1 MNNEIEI
8 LAPEVVE
15 TEKCRHCND
24 EGWCLSRYPGA
35 KCSDVR
41 LRCDRFNPA
50 DPVSPAAPVVASAA
64 DDSLPKT
71 LPMIVHGREV
81 AAEPPKALSYQFNR
95 CNKAL
100 GSATIEMIRFGAMLE
115 TVDDSLT
122 KQRFTN
128 ADKGNGQGMSLKSWM
143 ETNCPEIPYA
153 TAKSYQYAA
162 KGVRNMMQLAADRPL
177 LPLLG
182 VEPLSEAETENLQ
195 KKIIETV
202 MGSSLN
208 LLRRASMPQL
218 VGGALKGTHG
228 VASGRRA
235 LTAEEKAL
243 EAEKMMRDLVGAI
256 GAYLRGNW
264 FEMLVEKSQDD
275 FIAAL
280 KHYVQTMNEK
290 MMERR

>member
-1 MNNEIEI
+1 MNNEPVI
-8 LAPEVVE
+8 PEVVE
-15 TEKCRHCND
+15 TPVAVVD
-24 EGWCLSRYPGA
+24 EM
-35 KCSDVR
+35 
-41 LRCDRFNPA
+41 
-50 DPVSPAAPVVASAA
+50 
-64 DDSLPKT
+64 PKT
-71 LPMIVHGREV
+71 LPVIVDGHEV
-81 AAEPPKALSYQFNR
+81 AEECSKALKFQFDR

-182 VEPLSEAETENLQ
+182 VEPLSEAETENLR

-228 VASGRRA
+228 VAAGRRA

-243 EAEKMMRDLVGAI
+243 EAEKMMRDLVGSI

-275 FIAAL
+275 FVAAL